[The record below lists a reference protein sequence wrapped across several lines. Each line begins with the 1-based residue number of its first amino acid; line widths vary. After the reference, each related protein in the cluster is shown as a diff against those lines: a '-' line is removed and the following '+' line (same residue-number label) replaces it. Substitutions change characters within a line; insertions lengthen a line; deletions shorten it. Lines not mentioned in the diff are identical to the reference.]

1 MTITIDITSDFIC
14 PWCWIGHTNL
24 KAALALAGQPHVRQ
38 HFLPFELN
46 PGMPPEGMHRQA
58 YRTAKFGNWA
68 RSQSMDED
76 VTQAGKL
83 IGLDFHYERIE
94 RTPNTRLAHKLIAYT
109 QLQGDSVKS
118 ERLFEALFVAY
129 FSHGRNIGDPTVLA
143 DLAAANGIDTQAAL
157 AYMHSDT
164 ADTLLDAALEQARA
178 AGINSVPSLLIGNH
192 RIAGAQTAES
202 MAAILVKL
210 KNHD

>member
-24 KAALALAGQPHVRQ
+24 KAALALTRQPHVRQ

-83 IGLDFHYERIE
+83 IGLDFHYDRIE

-109 QLQGDSVKS
+109 QLQGDGVKS

-129 FSHGRNIGDPTVLA
+129 FSHGRNIGDPAVLA
-143 DLAAANGIDTQAAL
+143 DLAATNGVDTQAAL

-164 ADTLLDAALEQARA
+164 ADTLLAAALEQARA
-178 AGINSVPSLLIGNH
+178 AGINSVPNLLIGNH

>member
-24 KAALALAGQPHVRQ
+24 KEALALAGQPHIQQR
-38 HFLPFELN
+38 FLPFELN
-46 PGMPPEGMHRQA
+46 PGMPPEGLNRQA

-76 VTQAGKL
+76 VTQAGKQ
-83 IGLDFHYERIE
+83 IGLDFHYDRIE
-94 RTPNTRLAHKLIAYT
+94 RTPNTRLAHKLIAYA
-109 QLQGDSVKS
+109 QLPGDGIKS
-118 ERLFEALFVAY
+118 EKLFEALFVAY
-129 FSHGRNIGDPTVLA
+129 FSHGRNIGDPAVLA
-143 DLAAANGIDTQAAL
+143 DLAASQGLDTQAAL

-164 ADTLLDAALEQARA
+164 ADTLLDAALAQAHA
-178 AGINSVPSLLIGNH
+178 AGLNSVPSLLIGNH

-210 KNHD
+210 KNHE

>member
-24 KAALALAGQPHVRQ
+24 KAALALAGQPQVQQR
-38 HFLPFELN
+38 FLPFELN
-46 PGMPPEGMHRQA
+46 PGMPPEGLNRQA

-76 VTQAGKL
+76 VTQAGKQ
-83 IGLDFHYERIE
+83 IGLDFHYDRIE
-94 RTPNTRLAHKLIAYT
+94 RTPNTRLAHKLIAYA
-109 QLQGDSVKS
+109 QLPGDSVKS
-118 ERLFEALFVAY
+118 EQLFEALFVAY
-129 FSHGRNIGDPTVLA
+129 FSHGRNIGDPAVLA
-143 DLAAANGIDTQAAL
+143 DLAAAQGLDTQAAL

-164 ADTLLDAALEQARA
+164 ADTLLDAALEQAHA
-178 AGINSVPSLLIGNH
+178 AGLNSVPSLLIGHH

-210 KNHD
+210 KNHE

>member
-1 MTITIDITSDFIC
+1 MTITIDISSDFIC

-24 KAALALAGQPHVRQ
+24 KAALALAGQPHVQQ

-46 PGMPPEGMHRQA
+46 PGMPPEGMNRQA

-76 VTQAGKL
+76 VTQAGKQ
-83 IGLDFHYERIE
+83 IGLEFHYDRIM

-129 FSHGRNIGDPTVLA
+129 FSHGRNIGDPAVLA

-164 ADTLLDAALEQARA
+164 ADTLLDATLEQARA
-178 AGINSVPSLLIGNH
+178 AGINSVPSLLIGHH

>member
-38 HFLPFELN
+38 RFLPFELN
-46 PGMPPEGMHRQA
+46 PGMPPEGMNRQA

-68 RSQSMDED
+68 RSQSMDDD
-76 VTQAGKL
+76 VTQAGKQ
-83 IGLDFHYERIE
+83 IGLEFHYGRIE
-94 RTPNTRLAHKLIAYT
+94 RTPNTRLAHKLIAYA
-109 QLQGDSVKS
+109 QLQGDSVNS

-129 FSHGRNIGDPTVLA
+129 FSHGRNIGDPAVLA
-143 DLAAANGIDTQAAL
+143 DLAAANGVDTQAAL
-157 AYMHSDT
+157 AYIHSDT

-178 AGINSVPSLLIGNH
+178 AGINSVPSLLIGQH
-192 RIAGAQTAES
+192 RVAGAQTAES
-202 MAAILVKL
+202 MAAMLVKL
-210 KNHD
+210 NNHE